1 VAIGEI
7 CGQRS
12 TDLHPQITQIYTD
25 KVDIMEG
32 GGLVD
37 TLTGLY
43 SRHSRGLQAA
53 GRGALVVLLACMPWA
68 VLSPEAGP
76 PSHWAGGMHVGA
88 LAMLSVPAC
97 VSFTSPWSRAG
108 AVMFVFGYSGLMEVL
123 QHFSAGRTGSWEDL
137 GMNAVGV
144 LIGVGL
150 AKWALDCW
158 NRRNFY
164 T

>member
-1 VAIGEI
+1 
-7 CGQRS
+7 
-12 TDLHPQITQIYTD
+12 
-25 KVDIMEG
+25 MEG
-32 GGLVD
+32 GGFLD

-43 SRHSRGLQAA
+43 SRHRKGLQAA

-68 VLSPEAGP
+68 MLSPEASP

-88 LAMLSVPAC
+88 LAMLSVLAC
-97 VSFTSPWSRAG
+97 VSFTSLWGRAG

-150 AKWALDCW
+150 AKWAMMSDEC
-158 NRRNFY
+158 
-164 T
+164 